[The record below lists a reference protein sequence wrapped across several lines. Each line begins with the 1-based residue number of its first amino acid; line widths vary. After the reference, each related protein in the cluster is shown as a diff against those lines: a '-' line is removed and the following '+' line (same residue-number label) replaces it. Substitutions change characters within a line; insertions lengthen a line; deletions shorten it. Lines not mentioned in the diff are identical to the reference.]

1 MLSVALGRLL
11 MRSKAPERGNVHR
24 LTRRL
29 RSRRDYLV
37 FQVTNEWPILLST
50 AGVILG
56 AATILP
62 SAVAIALSIVAFV
75 IGVVAF
81 VRDVRQLRRRWSDY
95 EFTAI
100 VAPFPTGAI
109 PPPPSYP
116 HALYLHIPNR
126 GTALVSNEIDRT
138 IVGHDLAAEVDEEPY
153 RLPRVLKASAP
164 YVLPVCNHGRLVFNG
179 KVVGMRGD
187 PLPHASRQAPPI
199 MLHIARFFDS
209 QCSNEMCALRITH
222 RDTGEEF
229 DPRRNLLTS
238 ANGHLRTLAE
248 SSLADVIGI
257 STLAMTSDDVLILV
271 RQSSLNVASPLLL
284 APSGSGSLDTRDL
297 TQDGTATLQNIVRNG
312 MERELCEET
321 GIRLE
326 EIRNTAVVGFA
337 RWLERGAR
345 PEFFGVTELSISAE
359 DLAKHRRLASDE
371 QLYSAGMFTERVDI
385 DALGR
390 EIANGAEL
398 LTAPSLPMRIR
409 EDGSLPLLLALRAA
423 ALWRV
428 SAALT

>member
-1 MLSVALGRLL
+1 
-11 MRSKAPERGNVHR
+11 MRG

-29 RSRRDYLV
+29 RSHRDYVV
-37 FQVTNEWPILLST
+37 FQVVNEWPILISA

-62 SAVAIALSIVAFV
+62 SAVAIALSIIAFF

-81 VRDVRQLRRRWSDY
+81 GRDVRQLRRRWSDY
-95 EFTAI
+95 EFSAI
-100 VAPFPTGAI
+100 VAPFPTDAI

-116 HALYLHIPNR
+116 DAVYLHIPNR
-126 GTALVSNEIDRT
+126 GTALVSNAIDQTVAR
-138 IVGHDLAAEVDEEPY
+138 HDLVAKLDEEPY
-153 RLPRVLKASAP
+153 RLPRALKASAS
-164 YVLPVCNHGRLVFNG
+164 YVLPVVNHGRLVFNG
-179 KVVGMRGD
+179 KVVGMHGD
-187 PLPHASRQAPPI
+187 PLPSGSRYAPPI

-222 RDTGEEF
+222 RDTDEEF

-238 ANGHLRTLAE
+238 ASGYLRTLAE
-248 SSLADVIGI
+248 SSLADGIGI
-257 STLAMTSDDVLILV
+257 STLAMTSDGAFVLV

-284 APSGSGSLDTRDL
+284 APSGSGSLDPRDL
-297 TQDGTATLQNIVRNG
+297 SHGKADTLQNIVRHG

-321 GIRLE
+321 GIRRD
-326 EIRNTAVVGFA
+326 EIRGTAVVGFA

-345 PEFFGVTELSISAE
+345 PEFFGVTELSVTAE
-359 DLAKHRRLASDE
+359 DLAQRRHLASDE
-371 QLYSAGMFTERVDI
+371 RLYSAGTFIQRIDI
-385 DALGR
+385 STLGR

-398 LTAPSLPMRIR
+398 LTAPSLPTRIR

-428 SAALT
+428 NAALA

>member
-1 MLSVALGRLL
+1 
-11 MRSKAPERGNVHR
+11 MRR
-24 LTRRL
+24 LTRQL
-29 RSRRDYLV
+29 RSRRDYV
-37 FQVTNEWPILLST
+37 AFQVTNEWPILLSV

-95 EFTAI
+95 EFSAI
-100 VAPFPTGAI
+100 VAPFPTDAI
-109 PPPPSYP
+109 PPPPAYP
-116 HALYLHIPNR
+116 HAIYLYIPNR
-126 GTALVSNEIDRT
+126 GTALVSNEIDQT
-138 IVGHDLAAEVDEEPY
+138 VAGHDLAAELDEEPY
-153 RLPRVLKASAP
+153 RLPRTLKASAP

-187 PLPHASRQAPPI
+187 PLPPGSCQAPPI

-209 QCSNEMCALRITH
+209 QCSNEMCTLRITH

-257 STLAMTSDDVLILV
+257 STLAMTSDGALVLV
-271 RQSSLNVASPLLL
+271 RQSSRNVASPLLL
-284 APSGSGSLDTRDL
+284 APSGSGSLDSRDL
-297 TQDGTATLQNIVRNG
+297 TQDGTGTLQNIVRHG

-321 GIRLE
+321 GIRPE

-337 RWLERGAR
+337 RWLERGA
-345 PEFFGVTELSISAE
+345 TQDELVE
-359 DLAKHRRLASDE
+359 
-371 QLYSAGMFTERVDI
+371 
-385 DALGR
+385 LG
-390 EIANGAEL
+390 
-398 LTAPSLPMRIR
+398 S
-409 EDGSLPLLLALRAA
+409 
-423 ALWRV
+423 
-428 SAALT
+428 